1 MKKNSYEKSENSYDR
16 KIEKDFENILKRD
29 PAKLTDEELKK
40 KIEQF
45 LDRNRICALSTCYN
59 NSPRSTP
66 VRYRSKGLTIYI
78 VTEGG
83 GKIKNIMKNHSVSVS
98 LFGDYS
104 GFQSVKG
111 LQIWG
116 KAEIIAPNKKESH
129 AEALKVLQLKE
140 RDDLKEIDI
149 DDVRK
154 DMYIIKIDTQK
165 ARYLD
170 FPEGILNQTLILGK

>member
-1 MKKNSYEKSENSYDR
+1 
-16 KIEKDFENILKRD
+16 
-29 PAKLTDEELKK
+29 
-40 KIEQF
+40 
-45 LDRNRICALSTCYN
+45 
-59 NSPRSTP
+59 
-66 VRYRSKGLTIYI
+66 
-78 VTEGG
+78 
-83 GKIKNIMKNHSVSVS
+83 MKNHSVSVS

-116 KAEIIAPNKKESH
+116 KAKIIAPNKKESH

-140 RDDLKEIDI
+140 RDDLKEIDM

-170 FPEGILNQTLILGK
+170 FPEGILNQTLILDK

>member
-1 MKKNSYEKSENSYDR
+1 MKKNSYESSEKSYDK
-16 KIEKDFENILKRD
+16 KIENDFEDILKRD
-29 PAKLTDEELKK
+29 PVKLTEEKLKN

-45 LDRNRICALSTCYN
+45 LDENRICTLSTCDN
-59 NSPRSTP
+59 NLPRSTP
-66 VRYRSKGLTIYI
+66 VRYRNMGLTIYI

-98 LFGDYS
+98 LFGEYS

-116 KAEIIAPNKKESH
+116 EAEVIPPNKKESH

-140 RDDLKEIDI
+140 RDDLKEIDMK
-149 DDVRK
+149 DVRQ

-170 FPEGILNQTLILGK
+170 FPEGILNQTLVLDK

>member
-29 PAKLTDEELKK
+29 PVKLTDEELKK
-40 KIEQF
+40 KIGQF
-45 LDRNRICALSTCYN
+45 LDKNRICTLSTCYN
-59 NSPRSTP
+59 NMPRSTP
-66 VRYRSKGLTIYI
+66 VRYRSNGLTIYI

-83 GKIKNIMKNHSVSVS
+83 GKIRNIMKNPLVSVS

-116 KAEIIAPNKKESH
+116 KAEIIAPNKKDSH

-140 RDDLKEIDI
+140 RDDLKEIDMK
-149 DDVRK
+149 DVRQ
-154 DMYIIKIDTQK
+154 DMYIIKINTQK

-170 FPEGILNQTLILGK
+170 FPEGILNQTLILEK

>member
-1 MKKNSYEKSENSYDR
+1 MKKNGYEKSENSYDR

-29 PAKLTDEELKK
+29 PVKLTDEELKK

-45 LDRNRICALSTCYN
+45 LDKNRICALSTCYN
-59 NSPRSTP
+59 NMPRSTP
-66 VRYRSKGLTIYI
+66 VRYRSMGLTIYI

-83 GKIKNIMKNHSVSVS
+83 GKIRNIMKNHSVSVS

-116 KAEIIAPNKKESH
+116 EAEVIAPNNKAAH
-129 AEALKVLQLKE
+129 AEAIKVLQLKE
-140 RDDLKEIDI
+140 REDLKEIDLN
-149 DDVRK
+149 DVRQ
-154 DMYIIKIDTQK
+154 DMYIIKINTQK

-170 FPEGILNQTLILGK
+170 FPEGILNQTIVLDK